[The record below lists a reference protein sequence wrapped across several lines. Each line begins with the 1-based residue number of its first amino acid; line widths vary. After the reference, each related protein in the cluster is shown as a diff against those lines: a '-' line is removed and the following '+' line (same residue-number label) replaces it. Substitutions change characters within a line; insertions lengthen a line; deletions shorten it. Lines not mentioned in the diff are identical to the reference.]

1 MDKCCLVSSSRPAKL
16 CWWLEARKS
25 TALAGEFAGAAQR
38 YWLRVFPRVCREVG
52 QWRGRAWAIPDPVLR
67 QSALENLLAE
77 RLNLDGAAAFA
88 AFAPAARR
96 PAVVRAQVA
105 FQAAYDY
112 VDTLAEQDNPDPV
125 RNGDRLHRALL
136 AALDPAPQRI
146 DYYAH
151 HAHND
156 DAGYLEYPRRDL
168 PRRAERAP
176 ILPLGGG
183 CRRVE
188 PLRESRPTKVSIRVS
203 ARGDHAALERW
214 ARERRH
220 PQAISMVGDAA
231 SAGSSLGVFMLIATA
246 AEQAVRAED
255 AAAIEEAYFP
265 WIGSLHTL
273 LDSLVDRHED
283 VAAGQSSL
291 LAYYASPEE
300 AAARLGAMAVESM
313 RQDRGAPHGCRHALV
328 LAGMAGHYLSMPEA
342 TLPEA
347 RLATRSVLAAIG
359 GLAAPAMLVMGVRRA
374 LGADDPRLRIAI

>member
-1 MDKCCLVSSSRPAKL
+1 MLLGVVFPTRQAVLVAGGRGRA
-16 CWWLEARKS
+16 

-52 QWRGRAWAIPDPVLR
+52 QWRGRAWAIPDSVLR
-67 QSALENLLAE
+67 QSALENLQAE

-151 HAHND
+151 HAHRD
-156 DAGYLEYPRRDL
+156 DAGYLETLVETCRVALKML
-168 PRRAERAP
+168 PSFPSVAAPARRAAARIAAYQSLNQGECR
-176 ILPLGGG
+176 GGH
-183 CRRVE
+183 V
-188 PLRESRPTKVSIRVS
+188 
-203 ARGDHAALERW
+203 ALERW
-214 ARERRH
+214 AGEH
-220 PQAISMVGDAA
+220 KLPGSDLQWWEIAA
-231 SAGSSLGVFMLIATA
+231 SAGSSLGVFVLIAAA

-255 AAAIEEAYFP
+255 AAAIEAAYFP

-273 LDSLVDRHED
+273 LDSLVDRRED
-283 VAAGQSSL
+283 AAAGQCSL
-291 LAYYASPEE
+291 LDYYASPQD
-300 AAARLGAMAVESM
+300 AASGLARLAVEAL
-313 RQDRGAPHGCRHALV
+313 RQTTALPHGCRHSLV
-328 LAGMAGHYLSMPEA
+328 LAGMASHYLSAHEA

-374 LGADDPRLRIAI
+374 TERG